1 MTSQMETLKEKIRK
15 AARLLANAR
24 HAIALTGAGISTPSG
39 IPDFR
44 GPQGLWKRIPPSV
57 FHIDYFRENP
67 EESWKV
73 FLELYESM
81 KNVKPNPAH
90 YALADLERYGI
101 IKAVITQN
109 IDGLHQAAGS
119 KNVIE
124 LHGSLKHAVCLN
136 CGYKTPL
143 EEAIRM
149 AKQSGVPRC
158 PRCGTVL
165 KPDVVFFGER
175 LPLEAIEEALRQAAI
190 SDLVLVVGSSLAV
203 TPANQIPLIAKHH
216 GAKIIIVN
224 LGETLQDHI
233 ADVKIEAPVEKA
245 LPQIAKETIALVK
258 TGDMTP
264 KNTMSTL

>member
-1 MTSQMETLKEKIRK
+1 MTGHGETLEGKIRE
-15 AARLLANAR
+15 AARLLVEAE

-44 GPQGLWKRIPPSV
+44 GPQGLWRRISPRV

-81 KNVKPNPAH
+81 KHVRPNPAH
-90 YALADLERYGI
+90 HALAELERHGI

-136 CGYKTPL
+136 CGHRIPL
-143 EEAIRM
+143 EEAVKM
-149 AKQSGVPRC
+149 AKQSGAPRC
-158 PRCGTVL
+158 PRCGGLL
-165 KPDVVFFGER
+165 KPDVVFFGEK
-175 LPLEAIEEALRQAAI
+175 LPQEAVEEAIRQAAI

-224 LGETLQDHI
+224 LGETLLDHI
-233 ADVKIEAPVEKA
+233 ADIKIEAPVEEA
-245 LPQIAKETIALVK
+245 LPQIAKRAITLLK
-258 TGDMTP
+258 TTREN
-264 KNTMSTL
+264 KTSNNLK